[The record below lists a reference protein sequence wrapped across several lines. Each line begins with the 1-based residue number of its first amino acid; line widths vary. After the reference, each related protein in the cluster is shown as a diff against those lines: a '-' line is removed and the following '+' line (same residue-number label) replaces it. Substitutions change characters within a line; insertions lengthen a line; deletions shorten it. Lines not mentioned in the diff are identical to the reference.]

1 MAFVAAVADESGLTL
16 AQGRVLELG
25 QGLEQLGDPGR
36 VVEGSSGIEFGDN
49 SRPEPCS
56 RQEMAHSFVAEP
68 VAVVV
73 AAVEPAA
80 AVSYSWTARSACW

>member
-1 MAFVAAVADESGLTL
+1 MAFAVVVADESGLTL

-36 VVEGSSGIEFGDN
+36 VVEGNSGIESGGN

-56 RQEMAHSFVAEP
+56 R
-68 VAVVV
+68 
-73 AAVEPAA
+73 
-80 AVSYSWTARSACW
+80 